1 MTKCST
7 AARFRSTCS
16 IPAPT
21 SGSRNRRRTSKARGN
36 GERLRCAIFNI
47 SYCSSALFQGMATSA
62 EGSKPAVKVFVAT
75 TVMLTFISFWRASA
89 IVLADLASSAYYAGG
104 DAEKVIGK
112 SAPWFILG
120 VMLFSYAVRALY
132 IESSSMFVRGG
143 VYRVVKE
150 AMGGT
155 LAKFSVS
162 ALLFDYVLTGP
173 ISAVSAGQY
182 LAGFIKDMG
191 DYFHRPLHFS
201 DDHFAAGLAVLV
213 VFYFWWKN
221 TQGMHESSQKALQ
234 IMIITTVM
242 VVILIIWCTITVLRA
257 PIQLPPSPLQPGV
270 IPLNKESLGWLNG
283 TWFAHLTWIILFVG
297 FGHSVLAMSGEET
310 LAQVNREIEHPKL
323 KNLEKTGLVIFV
335 YSLLFTSLVSVFAV
349 MMIPD
354 KVRPDYFANLIGG
367 IAMYL
372 AGPIVLKLLFHGF
385 VVVVGVL
392 ILAGAQNTSIV
403 GANGVLNRVAED
415 GVLTDWFQKPQP
427 KYGTSYR
434 IINMIVGMQLL
445 TIILSK
451 GNVYVLAGL
460 YAFGVIWSFAL
471 KSLAVLVL
479 RYTEPENRQWKVPG
493 NVHVGGKEVPLGL
506 ILISAVLL
514 ITALVNLFTK
524 SEATIAGVTFSAVF
538 FALFTYSE
546 HRVAK
551 ERHGKPE
558 NLDQFRVYGN
568 QELGSGALGVRPGNI
583 LVAVRDPR
591 NLYYL
596 RDVLRNTDTNRQ
608 DVVVMTARLYHREHS
623 FSGSA
628 VVEAS
633 QVFDHYEQE
642 LFTAAVAVAEKEG
655 KPVSLLVVPATD
667 VFEAIIVTAQRL
679 DASRIVCGF
688 SNKLTPDEQAKSL
701 GDAWERLPEPRPRLI
716 LEIHEPN
723 GKIHEYPL
731 GPHAPRMRTQDLELM
746 HKVWLDITSDPK
758 YCGAHHYHIVA
769 VALEELRRE
778 LNSDQR
784 SEILQKL
791 LDEMHRDEAP
801 GRG

>member
-1 MTKCST
+1 
-7 AARFRSTCS
+7 
-16 IPAPT
+16 
-21 SGSRNRRRTSKARGN
+21 
-36 GERLRCAIFNI
+36 
-47 SYCSSALFQGMATSA
+47 MATSV
-62 EGSKPAVKVFVAT
+62 EGSKPAIKVFVAT

-89 IVLADLASSAYYAGG
+89 IVLSDLASSAYYAGG

-191 DYFHRPLHFS
+191 DYMHRPLHFS
-201 DDHFAAGLAVLV
+201 DDHFAAGLAVIV
-213 VFYFWWKN
+213 VAYFWWKN

-234 IMIITTVM
+234 IMIVTTVM
-242 VVILIIWCTITVLRA
+242 VVILLIWCTITILRA
-257 PIQLPPSPLQPGV
+257 PVVQLPPNPLHPGV
-270 IPLNKESLGWLNG
+270 IPLNKESLGWLYG
-283 TWFAHLTWIILFVG
+283 TWFSHITWIILFVG

-335 YSLLFTSLVSVFAV
+335 YSLLFTSLVSFFAV
-349 MMIPD
+349 MIIPD

-372 AGPIVLKLLFHGF
+372 AGPESLRLLFHAF
-385 VVVVGVL
+385 VVLVGVL

-415 GVLTDWFQKPQP
+415 GVLTSWFQKPHHRF
-427 KYGTSYR
+427 GTSYR
-434 IINMIVGMQLL
+434 IINLIVGLQLL
-445 TIILSK
+445 TIILSL
-451 GNVYVLAGL
+451 GNVYVLAAL
-460 YAFGVIWSFAL
+460 YAFGVIWSFAM
-471 KSLAVLVL
+471 KSIAVLVL
-479 RYTEPENRQWKVPG
+479 RFTEPGNRAWKVPG
-493 NVHVGGKEVPLGL
+493 NLHFGKTEIPVGL
-506 ILISAVLL
+506 ILISGVLL
-514 ITALVNLFTK
+514 TTAVVNLFTK
-524 SEATIAGVTFSAVF
+524 YQATIAGVIFSAVF
-538 FALFTYSE
+538 FTIFTLSE
-546 HRVAK
+546 RHVAK

-558 NLDQFRVYGN
+558 QLDQFRVYGN
-568 QELGSGALGVRPGNI
+568 QELGSGAMGVRPGNI

-596 RDVLRNTDTNRQ
+596 RHVLSHTDTSKQ
-608 DVVVMTARLYHREHS
+608 DVVVMSARLYHREHS

-628 VVEAS
+628 VMEAS

-655 KPVSLLVVPATD
+655 KPISLLVVPATD
-667 VFEAIIVTAQRL
+667 VFEAIMVTAQRL
-679 DASRIVCGF
+679 ASSRIICGL
-688 SNKLTPDEQAKSL
+688 SNKLTADEQAKLL
-701 GDAWERLPEPRPRLI
+701 GDAWESLPEPRPRLT
-716 LEIHEPN
+716 LEVCAPD
-723 GKIHEYPL
+723 GTVREYAI
-731 GPHAPRMRTQDLELM
+731 GPHNPRLRPQDVELM
-746 HKVWLDITSDPK
+746 HKLWLDITTDPN
-758 YCGAHHYHIVA
+758 YAGAHHYHIVA
-769 VALEELRRE
+769 LALEELQRE
-778 LNSDQR
+778 LSTEQR
-784 SEILQKL
+784 AQLLKKLQ
-791 LDEMHRDEAP
+791 DEMHRSAP
-801 GRG
+801 N

>member
-1 MTKCST
+1 MS
-7 AARFRSTCS
+7 SS
-16 IPAPT
+16 IP
-21 SGSRNRRRTSKARGN
+21 NIRR
-36 GERLRCAIFNI
+36 
-47 SYCSSALFQGMATSA
+47 
-62 EGSKPAVKVFVAT
+62 PAVKVFVAT

-112 SAPWFILG
+112 SAPWFILA

-182 LAGFIKDMG
+182 LAGFIEDIG
-191 DYFHRPLHFS
+191 RYVHHPLTFSEDHFS
-201 DDHFAAGLAVLV
+201 AGFAVLIV
-213 VFYFWWKN
+213 LYFWWKN
-221 TQGMHESSQKALQ
+221 IQGIHESSEKALQ
-234 IMIITTVM
+234 IMIVTTVM
-242 VVILIIWCTITVLRA
+242 VVILIIWCTITVFSA
-257 PIQLPPSPLQPGV
+257 PVQLPPNPLHPGI

-283 TWFAHLTWIILFVG
+283 TWISHLTWIIMFVG

-335 YSLLFTSLVSVFAV
+335 YSLLFTSLVSFFAV
-349 MMIPD
+349 MIIPD

-372 AGPIVLKLLFHGF
+372 VGPTVLKLFFHGF
-385 VVVVGVL
+385 VVLVGVL

-415 GVLTDWFQKPQP
+415 GVLTDWFQKPQRR
-427 KYGTSYR
+427 YGTSYR
-434 IINMIVGMQLL
+434 IINLIVGLQLL
-445 TIILSK
+445 TIILSR
-451 GNVYVLAGL
+451 GNVYLLAAL

-493 NVHVGGKEVPLGL
+493 NLHIGGREVPLGL
-506 ILISAVLL
+506 IVISGVLL
-514 ITALVNLFTK
+514 TTALVNLFTK
-524 SEATIAGVTFSAVF
+524 SEATVAGVTFSAVF
-538 FALFTYSE
+538 FAIFAYSE
-546 HRVAK
+546 HRVTK

-568 QELGSGALGVRPGNI
+568 QELGSGALGVRPGNV

-596 RDVLRNTDTNRQ
+596 RDILRTTDTVRQ

-623 FSGSA
+623 FSGST

-642 LFTAAVAVAEKEG
+642 LFTSVVAAAEKEG
-655 KPVSLLVVPATD
+655 KPVSLLVVPASD

-679 DASRIVCGF
+679 DSSRIVCGL
-688 SNKLTPDEQAKSL
+688 SNKLTSDEQAKL
-701 GDAWERLPEPRPRLI
+701 TGDAWERLPEPRPRLAM
-716 LEIHEPN
+716 EVHEAN
-723 GKIHEYPL
+723 GKIREYLL
-731 GPHAPRMRTQDLELM
+731 GPHAPRMRPQDLELM
-746 HKVWLDITSDPK
+746 HSVWLDITTDPK

-769 VALEELRRE
+769 LALEELRRE
-778 LNSDQR
+778 LKGDQR
-784 SEILQKL
+784 AEVLAKL
-791 LDEMHRDEAP
+791 LDEMHRDESLKGETKGP
-801 GRG
+801 DC

>member
-1 MTKCST
+1 MS
-7 AARFRSTCS
+7 SS
-16 IPAPT
+16 IP
-21 SGSRNRRRTSKARGN
+21 NIRR
-36 GERLRCAIFNI
+36 
-47 SYCSSALFQGMATSA
+47 
-62 EGSKPAVKVFVAT
+62 PAVKVFVAT
-75 TVMLTFISFWRASA
+75 TVMLTFISFWRAAA

-112 SAPWFILG
+112 SAPWFILA

-182 LAGFIKDMG
+182 LAGFIEDIGK
-191 DYFHRPLHFS
+191 YVHHPLVFSEDHFS
-201 DDHFAAGLAVLV
+201 AGFAVLIV
-213 VFYFWWKN
+213 LYFWWKN
-221 TQGMHESSQKALQ
+221 IQGMHESSEKALQ
-234 IMIITTVM
+234 IMIVTTVM
-242 VVILIIWCTITVLRA
+242 VVILIIWCTITVFSA
-257 PIQLPPSPLQPGV
+257 PVHLPPNPLHPGV
-270 IPLNKESLGWLNG
+270 VKLTKESLGWLYG
-283 TWFAHLTWIILFVG
+283 TRISHLTLIILFVG

-323 KNLEKTGLVIFV
+323 KNLEKTGLVIFI
-335 YSLLFTSLVSVFAV
+335 YSLLFTSLVSFFAV
-349 MMIPD
+349 MIIPD
-354 KVRPDYFANLIGG
+354 SVRPQYFANLIGG

-372 AGPIVLKLLFHGF
+372 VGPMSLKLIFHAF
-385 VVVVGVL
+385 VVLVGVL

-415 GVLTDWFQKPQP
+415 GVLTDWFQKPQSR
-427 KYGTSYR
+427 YGTSYR
-434 IINMIVGMQLL
+434 IINLIVGLQLL
-445 TIILSK
+445 TIILSR

-479 RYTEPENRQWKVPG
+479 RFTEPENRQWKVPG
-493 NVHVGGKEVPLGL
+493 NFHIGGREIPVGL

-538 FALFTYSE
+538 FALFSYSE
-546 HRVAK
+546 HRVTK

-558 NLDQFRVYGN
+558 NLDHFRVYGN
-568 QELGSGALGVRPGNI
+568 QELGSGALGVRPGNV

-667 VFEAIIVTAQRL
+667 VFEAIVLTAQRL
-679 DASRIVCGF
+679 DSSRIVCGL
-688 SNKLTPDEQAKSL
+688 SNKLTPDEQAKLL

-723 GKIHEYPL
+723 GKVREYLL
-731 GPHAPRMRTQDLELM
+731 GPHAPRMRPQDLELM

-769 VALEELRRE
+769 LALEELRRE

-784 SEILQKL
+784 TEVLEKL

-801 GRG
+801 KSEG